1 MAKPTSIDG
10 GAPSLVSQNATH
22 TELIVNDVEQA
33 KINQSAILSLTEDRT
48 AQFPQGVTSID
59 IHDME
64 APGVEDTK
72 EDGSDQS
79 DLGGGAVNQT
89 LSFDQYKTVPTY
101 FYYKHSEA
109 SRISYESAFLDAA
122 PRKALQTVTDAVISA
137 LRSIGASNYRQL
149 SGTDIQ
155 GNANRTI
162 DATDINA
169 GKDLLRGLKL
179 DMSQAYCLV
188 DEGQEEDLP
197 VMFDLYNSNAT
208 SQLGDLAKL
217 QGSLGVALG
226 LPMFIERTPIMQSG
240 VNAQA
245 FIFHKSAVSWA
256 IRTVF
261 ELDTEDQPSKAR
273 TYWGV
278 RFSYGVNVRGGTYA
292 NRALVLQDGAAFVA

>member
-33 KINQSAILSLTEDRT
+33 KINQSAVLSLTEDRT

-59 IHDME
+59 IHEME

-72 EDGSDQS
+72 EDGSEQS
-79 DLGGGAVNQT
+79 DLAGGATPQT
-89 LSFDQYKTVPTY
+89 LTFDQYKTVPGY

-109 SRISYESAFLDAA
+109 ARLSYQGAFLDSA
-122 PRKALQTVTDAVISA
+122 PKIALQNVTDAVIA
-137 LRSIGASNYRQL
+137 GLRSIGATHYRQL
-149 SGTDIQ
+149 SGTDLQ
-155 GNANRTI
+155 GNANRTL

-169 GKDLLRGLKL
+169 GKDIIRAAKL
-179 DMSQAYCLV
+179 DMSQAYALN

-226 LPMFIERTPIMQSG
+226 LPMFIERTPAMVSGAIVAQS
-240 VNAQA
+240 
-245 FIFHKSAVSWA
+245 FIFHKTAVSWA

-261 ELDTEDQPSKAR
+261 NLDTEDQPSKAR

-278 RFSYGVNVRGGTYA
+278 RFSYGVNVRSGARG
-292 NRALVLQDGAAFVA
+292 LVLQDTVAFTA

>member
-10 GAPSLVSQNATH
+10 GAPSLVTQNATH

-33 KINQSAILSLTEDRT
+33 KINQSAVLSLTEDRT
-48 AQFPQGVTSID
+48 AQFPRGVTSID
-59 IHDME
+59 IHEME

-72 EDGSDQS
+72 EDGSEQS
-79 DLGGGAVNQT
+79 DLSGGATPQT
-89 LSFDQYKTVPTY
+89 LTFDQYKTVPGY

-109 SRISYESAFLDAA
+109 ATLSYQEAFLDSA
-122 PRKALQTVTDAVISA
+122 PKVALQNITDSVIAS
-137 LRSIGASNYRQL
+137 LRSIGATNYRQL

-155 GNANRTI
+155 GNANSAL

-169 GKDLLRGLKL
+169 GKDIIRAAKL
-179 DMSQAYCLV
+179 DMSQAYGLS

-217 QGSLGVALG
+217 SGSLGVALG
-226 LPMFIERTPIMQSG
+226 LPMFIERTPAMVSG
-240 VNAQA
+240 VITAQS
-245 FIFHKSAVSWA
+245 FIFHKTAVSWA

-261 ELDTEDQPSKAR
+261 ELDQEEQKSKAR

-278 RFSYGVNVRGGTYA
+278 RFSYGVNVRSGARG
-292 NRALVLQDGAAFVA
+292 LVLQNTAAFTA